1 MSSYN
6 ANIRATEGTPL
17 LAAPVS
23 IGVPGDFGTST
34 EPTTTRGYDATD
46 IFHEHESFPILGK
59 VVSNVSCGI
68 IETTPT
74 SIHPDNPGDLRLKND
89 GSRPRESDRSVDH
102 AGEIGFHGGI
112 SKKRFWIIFTGLC
125 I

>member
-23 IGVPGDFGTST
+23 TGVLGNSRTST
-34 EPTTTRGYDATD
+34 ESTTTRGYDATD
-46 IFHEHESFPILGK
+46 TSHEHEPFPILGK
-59 VVSNVSCGI
+59 VVSNASCGI

-74 SIHPDNPGDLRLKND
+74 SIHPDKPGDLRLKD
-89 GSRPRESDRSVDH
+89 DSVDH
-102 AGEIGFHGGI
+102 AGEISFHGGI
-112 SKKRFWIIFTGLC
+112 SKKRFWIIFAGLC
-125 I
+125 T